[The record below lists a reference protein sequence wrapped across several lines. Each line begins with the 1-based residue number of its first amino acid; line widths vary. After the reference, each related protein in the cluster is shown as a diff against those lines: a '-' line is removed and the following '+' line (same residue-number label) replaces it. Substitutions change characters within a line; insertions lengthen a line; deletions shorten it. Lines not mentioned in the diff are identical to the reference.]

1 MANIVLFGNGQ
12 SHGDLE
18 NAEDTDRQSEIV
30 SIRYM
35 VYKKHGSRNK
45 IP

>member
-12 SHGDLE
+12 GHGDLE
-18 NAEDTDRQSEIV
+18 NAEDTECQSEIV

-35 VYKKHGSRNK
+35 VCKKHSSRNER
-45 IP
+45 P